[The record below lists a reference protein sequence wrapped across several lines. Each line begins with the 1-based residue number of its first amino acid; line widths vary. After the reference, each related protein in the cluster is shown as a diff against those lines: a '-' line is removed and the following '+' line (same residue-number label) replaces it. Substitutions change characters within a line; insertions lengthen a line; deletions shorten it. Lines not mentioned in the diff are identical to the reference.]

1 MPSQIAAEID
11 GGLDFTADGAE
22 FAGSNIVRL
31 NDGQLNGQVASVES
45 SRQSVGGTEVFIIR
59 NNREMARTTADRSGR
74 FTVRGLEP
82 GVYDFIAAGSNGIA
96 AVRFQATDG
105 ESVLDQNNQDNSIVP
120 VSFRKPVAVASAA
133 ALQVCLT
140 CGEDAGVVNE
150 QINYS
155 AENAV
160 VVDSVP
166 YDATP
171 IEYASESVGCGCAV
185 GGSCGSCGSFSGA
198 GVAGMGAVG
207 GGYGGIGGGFGG
219 GGFVGGGRLLGG
231 GGFGRLISLGGLAG
245 GIVALAD
252 DEGTVVIPA
261 SPSNASN

>member
-1 MPSQIAAEID
+1 
-11 GGLDFTADGAE
+11 
-22 FAGSNIVRL
+22 
-31 NDGQLNGQVASVES
+31 
-45 SRQSVGGTEVFIIR
+45 
-59 NNREMARTTADRSGR
+59 
-74 FTVRGLEP
+74 
-82 GVYDFIAAGSNGIA
+82 
-96 AVRFQATDG
+96 
-105 ESVLDQNNQDNSIVP
+105 
-120 VSFRKPVAVASAA
+120 
-133 ALQVCLT
+133 
-140 CGEDAGVVNE
+140 VVNE